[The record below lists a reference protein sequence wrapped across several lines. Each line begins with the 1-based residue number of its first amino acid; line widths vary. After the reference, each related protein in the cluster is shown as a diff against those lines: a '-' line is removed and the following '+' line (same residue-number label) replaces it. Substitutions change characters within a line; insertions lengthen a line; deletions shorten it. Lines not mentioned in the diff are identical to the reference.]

1 MPIELE
7 LRASIPASSA
17 SSPAVAPA
25 AQLHV
30 VSGRRLFRELIGQA
44 LPGFAAV
51 ETRPDRVGSGL
62 ARRGDVVSVDGAQRV
77 RESIMPE
84 TVLAFRA
91 QAAEVLV
98 VLAGNDPIS
107 AARWI
112 EAGASAV
119 LTEDASIG
127 ELYDAVA
134 RLARG
139 EILLGVAVREGL
151 LANLRARRYEEE
163 LRHAPF
169 RSLTKRESAVLN
181 HLAEGASP
189 EEIARVSFVSLN
201 TVRTQIRAV
210 LTKLGVNSVVAAVA
224 AAYRTG
230 WLSPVD

>member
-1 MPIELE
+1 ME
-7 LRASIPASSA
+7 LRASATS
-17 SSPAVAPA
+17 SSPLPTAVSPPL

-30 VSGRRLFRELIGQA
+30 VSGRRLFTELLGQA
-44 LPGFAAV
+44 LPGFTMV
-51 ETRPDRVGSGL
+51 EARPERIGSGL
-62 ARRGDVVSVDGAQRV
+62 ARRGDVVIVDGAQRW
-77 RESIMPE
+77 RESVMPE
-84 TVLAFRA
+84 TVLSFRA
-91 QAAEVLV
+91 QGAEVLV

-119 LTEDASIG
+119 LTEDASVG
-127 ELYDAVA
+127 ELHDAVV

-139 EILLGVAVREGL
+139 EVLLGVAVREGL
-151 LANLRARRYEEE
+151 LANLRVRRHEEE
-163 LRHAPF
+163 QRHAPF
-169 RSLTKRESAVLN
+169 RTLTKRESAVLH

-230 WLSPVD
+230 WLSPTD